1 MTIIAKL
8 SNIVREIL
16 SLKKEYILKM
26 PTEKVDAHQ
35 DNQKSWKELS
45 LLE

>member
-1 MTIIAKL
+1 MTDKL

-16 SLKKEYILKM
+16 LVKKECISKM
-26 PTEKVDAHQ
+26 SIEKVDAHQ
-35 DNQKSWKELS
+35 DYQKSWKELS